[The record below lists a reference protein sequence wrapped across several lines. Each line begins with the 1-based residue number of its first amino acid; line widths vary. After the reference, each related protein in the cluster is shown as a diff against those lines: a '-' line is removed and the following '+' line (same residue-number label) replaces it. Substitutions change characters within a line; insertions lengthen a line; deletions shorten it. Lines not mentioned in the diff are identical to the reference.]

1 MSLRREA
8 RSVASHGKRLLT
20 LCDNL
25 SAVCAFDKGRAKCR
39 RALAIQIATGIQ
51 WHLRYVE
58 TARNPSDE
66 GSRVFPSQMSQFTKQ
81 ERPAHGASASHP
93 PLPSSSSPARL
104 LRQTAKHGRGG
115 WPAVEAIVMRAGE
128 GSQVSASQLSRIS
141 RIRRTTC
148 SIDAKLVGST

>member
-66 GSRVFPSQMSQFTKQ
+66 GSRVFPSQMSQLTKQ
-81 ERPAHGASASHP
+81 ERPAHGACASHP
-93 PLPSSSSPARL
+93 PLPI
-104 LRQTAKHGRGG
+104 RQTAKHGRGG